1 MTQKYILL
9 LVISLSL
16 IFSGCITSGL
26 FSLDSNNTY
35 KIGFVGPMSGS
46 LAKYGAYEAVKLAQD
61 EINAIGGINGKQ
73 LEIIYEDG
81 KGNANDAIIVVSEL
95 PRNELRGINKIKQL
109 KLFVR
114 FSLFLNIISY
124 YICIS
129 TFANCANETTITP

>member
-81 KGNANDAIIVVSEL
+81 KGNANDAIIVV
-95 PRNELRGINKIKQL
+95 NKLISVDNVNIVL
-109 KLFVR
+109 GGHCTAE
-114 FSLFLNIISY
+114 SLSIAPVLEKSKVLM
-124 YICIS
+124 
-129 TFANCANETTITP
+129 